1 MKISTHM
8 YNIGQGLK
16 NVWRNKMF
24 SLASI
29 ATMTACIFLFGIFYS
44 LGANFQSMVK
54 TAEEGVAVT
63 VFFNEGTSKAR
74 IEEIGKEISKRP
86 EVASYDYI
94 SAEQAWEDYQKEY
107 FGDNPAL
114 AAGFADDNPLA
125 NSANYEIYLSD
136 VSMQSTLV
144 SFLEGLD
151 GVRQVNKSEVA
162 AKTLTDI
169 NKAITIVSMAIVII
183 LLAVS
188 VFLIS
193 NTVMVGISVRREEI
207 AIMKLIGAKDA
218 FVRQPFVVE
227 GIFIGL
233 IGSAIPLVLLYF
245 IYGRVIRYA
254 AEEFNFLSK
263 MVTFIPVETIFR
275 TLVPI
280 SLILG
285 IGIGWVGSR
294 VTLHKHLRV

>member
-1 MKISTHM
+1 
-8 YNIGQGLK
+8 
-16 NVWRNKMF
+16 MF

-44 LGANFQSMVK
+44 LGTNFQAMVK
-54 TAEEGVAVT
+54 SAEEGVAVT
-63 VFFNEGTSKAR
+63 VFFDQGISQAR
-74 IEEIGKEISKRP
+74 IDEIGNEISKRP
-86 EVASYDYI
+86 EVASYNFVT
-94 SAEQAWEDYQKEY
+94 AEEAWEEYKEIY
-107 FGDNPAL
+107 FGNNPD
-114 AAGFADDNPLA
+114 AAKGFEDDNPLA

-136 VSMQSTLV
+136 VSMQGTLV

-169 NKAITIVSMAIVII
+169 NNAITIVSMAIVII
-183 LLAVS
+183 LLAVA

-193 NTVMVGISVRREEI
+193 NTVMVGISVRSEEI
-207 AIMKLIGAKDA
+207 AIMKLVGSKDA

-227 GIFIGL
+227 GVFIGL

-245 IYGRVIRYA
+245 IYGKVISYA
-254 AEEFNFLSK
+254 ANEFSFLSN
-263 MVTFIPVETIFR
+263 MVSFIPIETIFK

>member
-1 MKISTHM
+1 MKLSTHF

-44 LGANFQSMVK
+44 LGTNFQSMVK
-54 TAEEGVAVT
+54 SAEEGVAVT
-63 VFFNEGTSKAR
+63 VFFDEGISQER
-74 IEEIGKEISKRP
+74 IDQIGKEIKKRV
-86 EVASYDYI
+86 EVSNFNFI
-94 SAEQAWEDYQKEY
+94 SADQAWADYQEEY
-107 FGDNPAL
+107 FGGNPEL

-125 NSANYEIYLSD
+125 NSANYEIYLND
-136 VSMQSTLV
+136 VSMQPTLV
-144 SFLEGLD
+144 KFLEGLD
-151 GVRQVNKSEVA
+151 GVRQVNQSEVA

-218 FVRQPFVVE
+218 FVRAPFIVE

-233 IGSAIPLVLLYF
+233 IGSIIPLVLLFF
-245 IYGRVIRYA
+245 IYEKVIKYA
-254 AEEFNFLSK
+254 SSEFNFLSS
-263 MVTFIPVETIFR
+263 MVSFIPVETIFR

-285 IGIGWVGSR
+285 IGIGWFGSR

>member
-1 MKISTHM
+1 MKISTHI

-44 LGANFQSMVK
+44 LGTNFQSMVK
-54 TAEEGVAVT
+54 SAEEGVAVT
-63 VFFNEGTSKAR
+63 VFFDEGLSQDR
-74 IEEIGKEISKRP
+74 IDEIGNEIKKRV
-86 EVASYDYI
+86 EVSSYNYV
-94 SAEQAWEDYQKEY
+94 SADQAWEDYQKEY
-107 FGDNPAL
+107 FGDNPDL
-114 AAGFADDNPLA
+114 AKGFEEDNPLA
-125 NSANYEIYLSD
+125 NSANYEIYLND
-136 VSMQSTLV
+136 VSMQPTLV
-144 SFLEGLD
+144 SFLEKLD
-151 GVRQVNKSEVA
+151 GVRKVNQSEVA

-218 FVRQPFVVE
+218 FVRAPFVVE

-233 IGSAIPLVLLYF
+233 IGSIIPLVLLFF
-245 IYGRVIRYA
+245 IYDKVVKYA
-254 AEEFNFLSK
+254 SEEFNFLSN
-263 MVTFIPVETIFR
+263 MVSFIPVETIFR
-275 TLVPI
+275 TLIPI
-280 SLILG
+280 SLLLG

>member
-1 MKISTHM
+1 MKISTCV
-8 YNIGQGLK
+8 YNVGQGMK

-29 ATMTACIFLFGIFYS
+29 ATMSACIFLFGIFYS

-63 VFFNEGTSKAR
+63 VFFDEGITDER
-74 IEEIGKEISKRP
+74 IEEIGEEIGKRA
-86 EVASYDYI
+86 EVASYNFV
-94 SAEQAWEDYQKEY
+94 SADEAWETFQEEY
-107 FGDNPAL
+107 FDGNEEL

-151 GVRQVNKSEVA
+151 GVRQVNQSEVA
-162 AKTLTDI
+162 AETLTDI
-169 NKAITIVSMAIVII
+169 NNAITIIFMGIIII

-188 VFLIS
+188 IFLIS
-193 NTVMVGISVRREEI
+193 NTVHVGISVRKEEI

-227 GIFIGL
+227 GIFIGFV
-233 IGSAIPLVLLYF
+233 GSVIPIVLLYF
-245 IYGRVIRYA
+245 MYGRVIAYVA
-254 AEEFNFLSK
+254 DEFNFLSS
-263 MVTFIPVETIFR
+263 MVSFIPVDEIYKV
-275 TLVPI
+275 LLPV

-285 IGIGWVGSR
+285 IGIGWIGSR
-294 VTLHKHLRV
+294 ITLHKHLRV

>member
-1 MKISTHM
+1 MKISTHI

-44 LGANFQSMVK
+44 LGTNFQSMVK

-63 VFFNEGTSKAR
+63 VFFNEGITQDR
-74 IEEIGKEISKRP
+74 IDEIGKEIKKRA
-86 EVASYDYI
+86 EVASYNYV
-94 SAEQAWEDYQKEY
+94 SAEQAWADYQEEY
-107 FGDNPAL
+107 FADNPDL
-114 AAGFADDNPLA
+114 AKGFEQDNPLA
-125 NSANYEIYLSD
+125 NSANYEIYLND
-136 VSMQSTLV
+136 VSMQPTLV

-151 GVRQVNKSEVA
+151 GVRKVNQSEIA

-218 FVRQPFVVE
+218 FVRAPFVVE

-233 IGSAIPLVLLYF
+233 IGSIIPLVLLFF
-245 IYGRVIRYA
+245 IYGKVVKYA
-254 AEEFNFLSK
+254 SEEFNFLSN

-280 SLILG
+280 SLLLG

-294 VTLHKHLRV
+294 LTLHKHLRV

>member
-1 MKISTHM
+1 MKISTHI

-44 LGANFQSMVK
+44 LGTNFQSMVK

-63 VFFNEGTSKAR
+63 VFFDEGISQNR
-74 IEEIGKEISKRP
+74 IDEIGNEIKKRV
-86 EVASYDYI
+86 EVANYNYV

-107 FGDNPAL
+107 FGDNPDL
-114 AAGFADDNPLA
+114 AKGFEQDNPLA
-125 NSANYEIYLSD
+125 NSANYEIYLND
-136 VSMQSTLV
+136 VSMQPTLV

-151 GVRQVNKSEVA
+151 GVRKVNQSEVA

-169 NKAITIVSMAIVII
+169 NKAITVVSMAIVII

-218 FVRQPFVVE
+218 FVRAPFVVE

-233 IGSAIPLVLLYF
+233 LGSIIPLVLLYF
-245 IYGRVIRYA
+245 IYDKVVKYA
-254 AEEFNFLSK
+254 SEEFNFLSN
-263 MVTFIPVETIFR
+263 MVSFIPVETIFK
-275 TLVPI
+275 TLIPI
-280 SLILG
+280 SLMLG
-285 IGIGWVGSR
+285 IGIGWIGSR

>member
-1 MKISTHM
+1 MKISTHI

-86 EVASYDYI
+86 EVASYDFI
-94 SAEQAWEDYQKEY
+94 SAEQAWADYQEEY

-169 NKAITIVSMAIVII
+169 NRAITIVSMAIVII

-233 IGSAIPLVLLYF
+233 IGSAIPLILLYF

-254 AEEFNFLSK
+254 ADEFNFLSN

>member
-1 MKISTHM
+1 MKISTHI
-8 YNIGQGLK
+8 YNLGQGLK

-44 LGANFQSMVK
+44 LGTNFQSMVK

-63 VFFNEGTSKAR
+63 VFFDEGISQQR
-74 IEEIGKEISKRP
+74 IDEIGKEIKKRV
-86 EVASYDYI
+86 EVKNFNFI
-94 SAEQAWEDYQKEY
+94 SAEQAWADYQEEY
-107 FGDNPAL
+107 FGGNADL

-125 NSANYEIYLSD
+125 NSANYEIYLND
-136 VSMQSTLV
+136 VSMQPTLV

-151 GVRQVNKSEVA
+151 GVRQVNQSEVA

-218 FVRQPFVVE
+218 FVRAPFVVE

-233 IGSAIPLVLLYF
+233 IGSIIPLVLLF
-245 IYGRVIRYA
+245 LIYEKVIEYA
-254 AEEFNFLSK
+254 SSEFNFLSN
-263 MVTFIPVETIFR
+263 MVSFIPVETIFR

-280 SLILG
+280 SLLLG
-285 IGIGWVGSR
+285 IGIGWFGSR

>member
-1 MKISTHM
+1 MKISTHI

-44 LGANFQSMVK
+44 LGTNFQAMVK

-63 VFFNEGTSKAR
+63 VFFDEGIAQSR
-74 IEEIGKEISKRP
+74 IDEIGEEIKKRP
-86 EVASYDYI
+86 EVASYNFVT
-94 SAEQAWEDYQKEY
+94 AEEAWEEYKEIY
-107 FGDNPAL
+107 FSNNPE
-114 AAGFADDNPLA
+114 AAKGFEDDNPLA

-144 SFLEGLD
+144 SYLEGLD

-169 NKAITIVSMAIVII
+169 NNAITIVSMAIVVI

-227 GIFIGL
+227 GVFIGL
-233 IGSAIPLVLLYF
+233 IGSAIPLILLYF
-245 IYGRVIRYA
+245 IYGKVISYA
-254 AEEFNFLSK
+254 ANEFNFLSS
-263 MVTFIPVETIFR
+263 MVSFIPVETIFK

-280 SLILG
+280 SLVLG

>member
-1 MKISTHM
+1 
-8 YNIGQGLK
+8 
-16 NVWRNKMF
+16 MF

-44 LGANFQSMVK
+44 LGTNFQSMVK

-63 VFFNEGTSKAR
+63 VFFDEGISQQR
-74 IEEIGKEISKRP
+74 IDEIGNEIKKRV
-86 EVASYDYI
+86 EVKSFNFV
-94 SAEQAWEDYQKEY
+94 SAEQAWADYQEEY
-107 FGDNPAL
+107 FGGNAEL

-125 NSANYEIYLSD
+125 NSANYEIYLND
-136 VSMQSTLV
+136 VSMQPTLV
-144 SFLEGLD
+144 SFLDGLD
-151 GVRQVNKSEVA
+151 GVRQVNQSEVA

-169 NKAITIVSMAIVII
+169 NKAITIVSMAIVAI

-218 FVRQPFVVE
+218 FVREPFVVE

-233 IGSAIPLVLLYF
+233 IGSIIPLVLLFF
-245 IYGRVIRYA
+245 IYEKVIEYA
-254 AEEFNFLSK
+254 STEFNFLSN

-280 SLILG
+280 SLVLG
-285 IGIGWVGSR
+285 IGIGWFGSR

>member
-1 MKISTHM
+1 MKISTHI
-8 YNIGQGLK
+8 YNLGQGLK

-44 LGANFQSMVK
+44 LGTNFQSMVK

-63 VFFNEGTSKAR
+63 VFFDEGISQQR
-74 IEEIGKEISKRP
+74 IDEIGKEIKKRV
-86 EVASYDYI
+86 EVKNFNFI
-94 SAEQAWEDYQKEY
+94 SAEQAWADYQEEY
-107 FGDNPAL
+107 FGGNADL

-125 NSANYEIYLSD
+125 NSANYEIYLND
-136 VSMQSTLV
+136 VSMQPTLV

-151 GVRQVNKSEVA
+151 GVRQVNQSEVA

-169 NKAITIVSMAIVII
+169 NKAITIVSMAIVVI

-218 FVRQPFVVE
+218 FVRAPFVVE

-233 IGSAIPLVLLYF
+233 IGSIIPLVLLF
-245 IYGRVIRYA
+245 LIYEKVIEYA
-254 AEEFNFLSK
+254 SSEFNFLSN
-263 MVTFIPVETIFR
+263 MVSFIPVETIFR

-280 SLILG
+280 SLLLG
-285 IGIGWVGSR
+285 IGIGWFGSR

>member
-1 MKISTHM
+1 MKISTHI

-44 LGANFQSMVK
+44 LGTNFQSMVK

-63 VFFNEGTSKAR
+63 VFFDEGISQTR
-74 IEEIGKEISKRP
+74 IEEIGDEIKKRV
-86 EVASYDYI
+86 EVKNCNFI
-94 SAEQAWEDYQKEY
+94 SAEQAWEDYKKEY
-107 FGDNPAL
+107 FHGNEE
-114 AAGFADDNPLA
+114 AATGFADDNPLA
-125 NSANYEIYLSD
+125 NSANYEIYLND
-136 VSMQSTLV
+136 VSMQPSLV
-144 SFLEGLD
+144 SFLEDLE
-151 GVRQVNKSEVA
+151 GVRQVNQSEVA

-169 NKAITIVSMAIVII
+169 NKAITIVSLAIVII

-218 FVRQPFVVE
+218 FVRAPFVVE

-233 IGSAIPLVLLYF
+233 LGSIIPLVLIYF
-245 IYGRVIRYA
+245 IYEKVVEYA
-254 AEEFNFLSK
+254 SSEFSFLSN
-263 MVTFIPVETIFR
+263 MVSFIPVETIFR

>member
-1 MKISTHM
+1 MKLSTHF

-44 LGANFQSMVK
+44 LGTNFQSMVK
-54 TAEEGVAVT
+54 SAEEGVAVT
-63 VFFNEGTSKAR
+63 VFFDEGISQER
-74 IEEIGKEISKRP
+74 IDQIGEEIKKRV
-86 EVASYDYI
+86 EVANYNFI
-94 SAEQAWEDYQKEY
+94 SADQAWKDYQEEY
-107 FGDNPAL
+107 FGGNPEL

-125 NSANYEIYLSD
+125 NSANYEIYLND
-136 VSMQSTLV
+136 VSMQPTLV
-144 SFLEGLD
+144 KFLEGLD
-151 GVRQVNKSEVA
+151 GVRQVNQSEVA

-169 NKAITIVSMAIVII
+169 NKAITVVSMAIVII

-218 FVRQPFVVE
+218 FVRAPFIVE

-233 IGSAIPLVLLYF
+233 LGSIIPLVLLFF
-245 IYGRVIRYA
+245 IYEKVIQYA
-254 AEEFNFLSK
+254 SSEFNFLSN
-263 MVTFIPVETIFR
+263 MVSFIPVETIFR

-280 SLILG
+280 SLVLG
-285 IGIGWVGSR
+285 IGIGWFGSR

>member
-1 MKISTHM
+1 MKISTHI

-44 LGANFQSMVK
+44 LGTNFQAMVK
-54 TAEEGVAVT
+54 SAEEGVAVT
-63 VFFNEGTSKAR
+63 VFFDEGISQTR
-74 IEEIGKEISKRP
+74 IDEIGEEISKRP
-86 EVASYDYI
+86 EVASYDFI
-94 SAEQAWEDYQKEY
+94 SADQAWEEYKEEY
-107 FGDNPAL
+107 FGGNEDL

-227 GIFIGL
+227 GVFIGL

-245 IYGRVIRYA
+245 IYGKVIKYA
-254 AEEFNFLSK
+254 ASEFNFLSS
-263 MVTFIPVETIFR
+263 MVSFIPIETIFN
-275 TLVPI
+275 TLVPV
-280 SLILG
+280 SLVLG
-285 IGIGWVGSR
+285 IGIGWFGSR

>member
-1 MKISTHM
+1 MKISTHI

-16 NVWRNKMF
+16 NIWRNKMF

-44 LGANFQSMVK
+44 LGTNFQSMVK

-63 VFFNEGTSKAR
+63 VFFDEGISQAR
-74 IEEIGKEISKRP
+74 IDEIGKEIKKRV
-86 EVASYDYI
+86 EVKSCNFV
-94 SAEQAWEDYQKEY
+94 SADQAWEDYKAEY
-107 FGDNPAL
+107 FGGNEEL
-114 AAGFADDNPLA
+114 AAGFAEDNPLV
-125 NSANYEIYLSD
+125 NSANYEIYLND
-136 VSMQSTLV
+136 VSMQPTLV
-144 SFLEGLD
+144 SFLQGLD
-151 GVRQVNKSEVA
+151 GVRQVNQSEVA

-218 FVRQPFVVE
+218 FVRAPFVVE
-227 GIFIGL
+227 GICIGL
-233 IGSAIPLVLLYF
+233 IGSVIPLVLLF
-245 IYGRVIRYA
+245 LIYEKVIEYA
-254 AEEFNFLSK
+254 SSEFNFLSN
-263 MVTFIPVETIFR
+263 MVSFIPVETIFR

-280 SLILG
+280 SLVLG
-285 IGIGWVGSR
+285 IGIGWFGSR
-294 VTLHKHLRV
+294 LTLHKHLRV

>member
-1 MKISTHM
+1 MKISTNI

-44 LGANFQSMVK
+44 LGTNFQSMVK
-54 TAEEGVAVT
+54 TAEEGVGVT
-63 VFFNEGTSKAR
+63 VFFDEGISQSR
-74 IEEIGKEISKRP
+74 IEEIGTEISKRP
-86 EVASYDYI
+86 EVASYNFV
-94 SAEQAWEDYQKEY
+94 SADDAWAEYQEEY
-107 FGDNPAL
+107 FGNNPEL
-114 AAGFADDNPLA
+114 AAGFAEDNPLA

-136 VSMQSTLV
+136 VAMQSTLV

-169 NKAITIVSMAIVII
+169 NQAITIVSMAIVAI
-183 LLAVS
+183 LLGVS

-227 GIFIGL
+227 GVFIGL
-233 IGSAIPLVLLYF
+233 IGSAIPLILLYF
-245 IYGRVIRYA
+245 IYGKVISYA
-254 AEEFNFLSK
+254 ANEFNFLSN
-263 MVTFIPVETIFR
+263 MVTFIPVETIFK

-280 SLILG
+280 SLVLG
-285 IGIGWVGSR
+285 IGIGWFGSR

>member
-1 MKISTHM
+1 MKISTHI

-44 LGANFQSMVK
+44 LGTNFQSMVK

-63 VFFNEGTSKAR
+63 VFFDEGITEQR
-74 IEEIGKEISKRP
+74 IEEIGTEVKKRA
-86 EVASYDYI
+86 EVKSVNFV

-107 FGDNPAL
+107 FHGNEDA
-114 AAGFADDNPLA
+114 AAGFAEDNPLA
-125 NSANYEIYLSD
+125 NSANYEIYLND
-136 VSMQSTLV
+136 VAMQPTLV
-144 SFLEGLD
+144 SFLEDLD
-151 GVRQVNKSEVA
+151 GVRQVNQSEVA

-169 NKAITIVSMAIVII
+169 NKAITIVSLAIVII

-218 FVRQPFVVE
+218 FVRAPFVVE

-233 IGSAIPLVLLYF
+233 IGSVIPLLLLYL
-245 IYGRVIRYA
+245 IYEKVIAYA
-254 AEEFNFLSK
+254 SSEFSFLSN
-263 MVTFIPVETIFR
+263 MVSFIPVETIFR

>member
-1 MKISTHM
+1 MKISTHI

-44 LGANFQSMVK
+44 LGTNFQAMVK
-54 TAEEGVAVT
+54 SAEEGVAVT
-63 VFFNEGTSKAR
+63 VFFDEGISQTR
-74 IEEIGKEISKRP
+74 IDEIGEEISKRP
-86 EVASYDYI
+86 EVSSYDFI
-94 SAEQAWEDYQKEY
+94 SADQAWEEYKEEY
-107 FGDNPAL
+107 FGGNEDL

-227 GIFIGL
+227 GVFIGL

-245 IYGRVIRYA
+245 IYGKVIEYA
-254 AEEFNFLSK
+254 TSEFNFLSS
-263 MVTFIPVETIFR
+263 MVSFIPIETIFK

-280 SLILG
+280 SLVLG
-285 IGIGWVGSR
+285 IGIGWFGSR

>member
-1 MKISTHM
+1 MKISTHI
-8 YNIGQGLK
+8 YNIGRGLK

-44 LGANFQSMVK
+44 LGTNFQSMVK

-63 VFFNEGTSKAR
+63 VFFDEGISQTR
-74 IEEIGKEISKRP
+74 IEEIGDEIMKRV
-86 EVASYDYI
+86 EVKNCNFI
-94 SAEQAWEDYQKEY
+94 SAEQAWEDYKKEY
-107 FGDNPAL
+107 FHGNEEA

-125 NSANYEIYLSD
+125 NSANYEIYLND
-136 VSMQSTLV
+136 VSMQPSLV
-144 SFLEGLD
+144 SFLEDLE
-151 GVRQVNKSEVA
+151 GVRQVNQSEVA

-169 NKAITIVSMAIVII
+169 NKAITIVSLAIVII

-218 FVRQPFVVE
+218 FVRAPFVVE

-233 IGSAIPLVLLYF
+233 LGSIIPLVLIYF
-245 IYGRVIRYA
+245 IYEKVVEYA
-254 AEEFNFLSK
+254 SSEFSFLSN
-263 MVTFIPVETIFR
+263 MVSFIPVETIVR

>member
-1 MKISTHM
+1 MKISTYV

-24 SLASI
+24 SIASI

-44 LGANFQSMVK
+44 LGTNFQAMVRS
-54 TAEEGVAVT
+54 AEEGVAVT
-63 VFFNEGTSKAR
+63 VFFDEGISQAR
-74 IEEIGKEISKRP
+74 IDEIGNEIKKRV
-86 EVASYDYI
+86 EVKSYNFV
-94 SAEQAWEDYQKEY
+94 SAEQAWEDYKEEY
-107 FGDNPAL
+107 FGGNADL
-114 AAGFADDNPLA
+114 AAGFQDDNPLA

-136 VSMQSTLV
+136 VSMQPTLV

-151 GVRQVNKSEVA
+151 GVRQVNQSEVA

-169 NKAITIVSMAIVII
+169 NKAITIVSMAIVAI
-183 LLAVS
+183 LLGVS

-218 FVRQPFVVE
+218 FVRAPFVVE

-233 IGSAIPLVLLYF
+233 IGSAVPLALLFF
-245 IYGRVIRYA
+245 IYENVVEYA
-254 AEEFNFLSK
+254 SKEFNFLSN
-263 MVTFIPVETIFR
+263 MVNFIPVETIFR

-280 SLILG
+280 SLMLG
-285 IGIGWVGSR
+285 IGIGWFGSR

>member
-1 MKISTHM
+1 MKISTHA

-44 LGANFQSMVK
+44 LGTNFQAMVK
-54 TAEEGVAVT
+54 SAEEGVAVT
-63 VFFNEGTSKAR
+63 VFFDQGISQAR
-74 IEEIGKEISKRP
+74 IDEIGNEISKRP
-86 EVASYDYI
+86 EVASYNFVT
-94 SAEQAWEDYQKEY
+94 AEEAWEEYKEIY
-107 FGDNPAL
+107 FGNNPD
-114 AAGFADDNPLA
+114 AAKGFEDDNPLA

-136 VSMQSTLV
+136 VSMQGTLV

-169 NKAITIVSMAIVII
+169 NNAITIVSMAIVII
-183 LLAVS
+183 LLAVA

-193 NTVMVGISVRREEI
+193 NTVMVGISVRSEEI
-207 AIMKLIGAKDA
+207 AIMKLIGSKDA

-227 GIFIGL
+227 GVFIGL

-245 IYGRVIRYA
+245 IYGKVISYA
-254 AEEFNFLSK
+254 ANEFSFLSN
-263 MVTFIPVETIFR
+263 MVSFIPIETIFK

-285 IGIGWVGSR
+285 IGIGWLGSR

>member
-1 MKISTHM
+1 
-8 YNIGQGLK
+8 
-16 NVWRNKMF
+16 
-24 SLASI
+24 
-29 ATMTACIFLFGIFYS
+29 
-44 LGANFQSMVK
+44 
-54 TAEEGVAVT
+54 
-63 VFFNEGTSKAR
+63 
-74 IEEIGKEISKRP
+74 
-86 EVASYDYI
+86 
-94 SAEQAWEDYQKEY
+94 
-107 FGDNPAL
+107 
-114 AAGFADDNPLA
+114 
-125 NSANYEIYLSD
+125 
-136 VSMQSTLV
+136 MQSTLV
-144 SFLEGLD
+144 SYLEGLD

-188 VFLIS
+188 IFLIS

-233 IGSAIPLVLLYF
+233 IGSAIPLILLYF
-245 IYGRVIRYA
+245 IYGRVIKYA
-254 AEEFNFLSK
+254 ASEFNFLSN
-263 MVTFIPVETIFR
+263 MVTFIPVETIFK

-280 SLILG
+280 SLLLG
-285 IGIGWVGSR
+285 IGIGWIGSR

>member
-94 SAEQAWEDYQKEY
+94 SAEQAWEDYQEEY

>member
-8 YNIGQGLK
+8 YNVGQGLK

-233 IGSAIPLVLLYF
+233 IGSAIPLILLYF

>member
-44 LGANFQSMVK
+44 LGTNFQSMVK
-54 TAEEGVAVT
+54 SAEEGVAVT
-63 VFFNEGTSKAR
+63 VFFDEGISQAR
-74 IEEIGKEISKRP
+74 IEEIGNEISKRP
-86 EVASYDYI
+86 EVSNYNYV
-94 SAEQAWEDYQKEY
+94 SPEEAWATYQKEY
-107 FGDNPAL
+107 FGDNAEA

-125 NSANYEIYLSD
+125 TSANYEIYLND
-136 VSMQSTLV
+136 VAMQGTLV
-144 SFLEGLD
+144 SYLEGLD
-151 GVRQVNKSEVA
+151 GVRKVNKSEVA
-162 AKTLTDI
+162 AKVFTDI

-227 GIFIGL
+227 GVFIGL
-233 IGSAIPLVLLYF
+233 VGSAIPLVLLYL
-245 IYGRVIRYA
+245 IYGKVIEYA
-254 AEEFNFLSK
+254 AAQFNFLSN
-263 MVTFIPVETIFR
+263 MVSFIPVETIFR
-275 TLVPI
+275 TLVPV
-280 SLILG
+280 SLALG
-285 IGIGWVGSR
+285 IGIGWIGSR

>member
-1 MKISTHM
+1 MKISTNI

-44 LGANFQSMVK
+44 LGTNFQSMVK
-54 TAEEGVAVT
+54 TAEEGVGVT
-63 VFFNEGTSKAR
+63 VFFDEGISQSR
-74 IEEIGKEISKRP
+74 IEEIGTEISKRP
-86 EVASYDYI
+86 EVASYNFV
-94 SAEQAWEDYQKEY
+94 SAEDAWAEYQEEY
-107 FGDNPAL
+107 FGNNPAL
-114 AAGFADDNPLA
+114 AAGFAEDNPLA

-136 VSMQSTLV
+136 VAMQSTLV

-227 GIFIGL
+227 GVFIGL
-233 IGSAIPLVLLYF
+233 IGSAIPLILLYF
-245 IYGRVIRYA
+245 IYEKVISYA
-254 AEEFNFLSK
+254 ADEFNFLSN
-263 MVTFIPVETIFR
+263 MVTFIPVETIFN

-280 SLILG
+280 SLVLG
-285 IGIGWVGSR
+285 IGIGWFGSR

>member
-1 MKISTHM
+1 MKISTNI

-44 LGANFQSMVK
+44 LGTNFQSMVK
-54 TAEEGVAVT
+54 TAEEGVGVT
-63 VFFNEGTSKAR
+63 VFFDEGISQSR
-74 IEEIGKEISKRP
+74 IEEIGTEISKRP
-86 EVASYDYI
+86 EVASYNFV
-94 SAEQAWEDYQKEY
+94 SADDAWAEYQEEY
-107 FGDNPAL
+107 FGNNPEL
-114 AAGFADDNPLA
+114 AAGFAEDNPLA

-136 VSMQSTLV
+136 VAMQSTLV

-169 NKAITIVSMAIVII
+169 NQAITIVSMAIVAI
-183 LLAVS
+183 LLGVS

-227 GIFIGL
+227 GVFIGL
-233 IGSAIPLVLLYF
+233 IGSAIPLILLYF
-245 IYGRVIRYA
+245 IYGKVISYA
-254 AEEFNFLSK
+254 ANEFNFLSN

-280 SLILG
+280 SLVLG
-285 IGIGWVGSR
+285 IGIGWFGSR

>member
-1 MKISTHM
+1 MKISTYL
-8 YNIGQGLK
+8 YNVGQGLK

-24 SLASI
+24 SLASM

-44 LGANFQSMVK
+44 LGTNFQSMVK

-63 VFFNEGTSKAR
+63 VFFDEGISQQR
-74 IEEIGKEISKRP
+74 IEEIGNEISKRP
-86 EVASYDYI
+86 EVSSYHYV
-94 SAEQAWEDYQKEY
+94 SPEEAWETYKSEY
-107 FGDNPAL
+107 FGDNEK
-114 AAGFADDNPLA
+114 AAESFADDNPLA
-125 NSANYEIYLSD
+125 NSANFEIYLSD
-136 VSMQSTLV
+136 VAMQSTLV
-144 SFLEGLD
+144 SFLEGTD
-151 GVRQVNKSEVA
+151 GVRMVNKSEVA

-169 NKAITIVSMAIVII
+169 NSAITIVSMAIVVI

-218 FVRQPFVVE
+218 FVRAPFVVE

-233 IGSAIPLVLLYF
+233 IGSIIPLGLLF
-245 IYGRVIRYA
+245 LIYEKVIEYA
-254 AEEFNFLSK
+254 TNEFSFLSN
-263 MVTFIPVETIFR
+263 MVNFIPVEVIFK
-275 TLVPI
+275 TLIPV
-280 SLILG
+280 SLALG
-285 IGIGWVGSR
+285 IGIGWLGSR